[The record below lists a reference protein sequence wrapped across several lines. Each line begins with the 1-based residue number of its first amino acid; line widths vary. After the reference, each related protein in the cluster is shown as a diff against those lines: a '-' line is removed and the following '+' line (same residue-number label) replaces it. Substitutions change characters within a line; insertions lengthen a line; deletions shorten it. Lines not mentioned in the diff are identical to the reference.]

1 MQRAELLLTKHHIM
15 KTWILCL
22 ALLTTALPVCAQKA
36 GPTLA
41 ERSAQTEVVARPY
54 FEAYIARDW
63 DRLEPMLDQRVRF
76 DDATANVVFGAVGR
90 QGKAELM
97 KAFRENYAT
106 IRSMKFHPASQF
118 ASGEHMV
125 FVGELE
131 WSLALADGLVVDTRM
146 PFVVR
151 LQVRDG
157 KVLEHLD
164 TADYK
169 PFVAALRKVRSG
181 AGKS

>member
-1 MQRAELLLTKHHIM
+1 MG
-15 KTWILCL
+15 
-22 ALLTTALPVCAQKA
+22 TATAANPPAAAPAQPPR
-36 GPTLA
+36 PTLA
-41 ERSAQTEVVARPY
+41 ERSAQTEAVARPY

-63 DRLEPMLDQRVRF
+63 DRLEPLLDEHIRF
-76 DDATANVVFGAVGR
+76 DDATAHVVFGGAVGK
-90 QGKAELM
+90 QGKTELM
-97 KAFRENYAT
+97 KAFRETYAA
-106 IRSMKFHPASQF
+106 IRAMRFHPQSQF

-131 WSLALADGLVVDTRM
+131 WSLGLADGAVVDTRM

-151 LQVRDG
+151 LQVRQG

-169 PFVAALRKVRSG
+169 PFATALRQVRQ
-181 AGKS
+181 AAAAR

>member
-1 MQRAELLLTKHHIM
+1 MKH
-15 KTWILCL
+15 WILCL
-22 ALLTTALPVCAQKA
+22 TLWALTLPAFAQTARPS
-36 GPTLA
+36 LA
-41 ERSAQTEVVARPY
+41 ERSKQTEAVAKPY

-63 DRLEPMLDQRVRF
+63 DRLEPMLDERSRF
-76 DDATANVVFGAVGR
+76 DDATAAALFGTQAK
-90 QGKAELM
+90 QGKAEQM
-97 KAFRENYAT
+97 KFFREAFAA
-106 IRSMKFHPASQF
+106 IRAMRFHPTSQF
-118 ASGEHMV
+118 VSGEHMV

-131 WSLALADGLVVDTRM
+131 WSLSLPDGLVVDTRM

-169 PFVAALRKVRSG
+169 PFVVALQKARAAAS
-181 AGKS
+181 KS